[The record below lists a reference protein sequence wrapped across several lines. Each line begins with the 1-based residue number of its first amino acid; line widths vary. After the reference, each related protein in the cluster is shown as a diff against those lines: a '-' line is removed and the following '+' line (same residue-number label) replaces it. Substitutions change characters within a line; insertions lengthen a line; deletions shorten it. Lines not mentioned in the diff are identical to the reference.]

1 VPKCH
6 ATDCTYH
13 TLEPTI
19 FYYIVNLSVDP
30 PNIKNF
36 FVLHRGCDI
45 SQKFEITLSS
55 AIDSAERSGVIFGHA
70 KAPIDPATMFNF
82 LQRYY
87 GEPKKWAAF
96 RAYQGINLA
105 SNAKPVVI
113 KSGTAPNAQTL
124 TASLNVLAGLS
135 IFNPTLLPN
144 SNRGFIDV
152 SIGTH
157 PPIVTYCYMSFKV
170 YTVPESAVRG
180 MLRYGQDFVK
190 VLAKLAELTTK
201 KSWIKNNNGKEW
213 SIPAI
218 SVFLFSEC
226 SQVENARLSRLL
238 GLLNQPGGRVNI
250 LSVRVPLVTSNR
262 KQLKAFVKLVI

>member
-1 VPKCH
+1 MPKCH
-6 ATDCTYH
+6 ATDCTNH
-13 TLEPTI
+13 TLEPTV

-30 PNIKNF
+30 PNIKNI

-45 SQKFEITLSS
+45 SKKFETTLSS
-55 AIDSAERSGVIFGHA
+55 AIDSEEKSGVIFGHA
-70 KAPIDPATMFNF
+70 KATIDPATMFNF

-87 GEPKKWAAF
+87 GEPKTWAAF

-113 KSGTAPNAQTL
+113 RSGTAPNAQTL

-135 IFNPTLLPN
+135 IFNPALFPN

-157 PPIVTYCYMSFKV
+157 PPIIAYCYMSFKV
-170 YTVPESAVRG
+170 YTVPESAAKG
-180 MLRYGQDFVK
+180 MLWYGQDFVK
-190 VLAKLAELTTK
+190 VLAQLAELTSK
-201 KSWIKNNNGKEW
+201 KSWIKNNSGKDW
-213 SIPAI
+213 SIRSI
-218 SVFLFSEC
+218 SDFLFKEC

-238 GLLNQPGGRVNI
+238 GLLSQPGGRVNI
-250 LSVRVPLVTSNR
+250 LGVRVSLATSNR
-262 KQLKAFVKLVI
+262 KQLETFVRLVI